1 MHRVSAADRLVMR
14 YSAALPHTPVDSAL
28 TRLTRSADK
37 GRLWWAIAAGLA
49 TRKGPMRRAALRGLI
64 ALAGASA
71 TANLVGKPL
80 LPRRR
85 PAAEAVPEA
94 RRLHKRPTSSSFPSG
109 HAASAAAFV
118 TAAAL
123 ESPRLGAV
131 LAPLGAAVAYSRVH
145 TGVHWPSDIGA
156 GAALG
161 VVVALATRHWWPLHT
176 DARAH
181 TAHPAD
187 APALREGERILTV
200 VNPNS
205 GNPADDPTAE
215 IQALWPHTVVVHP
228 EPGAD
233 LRAQITGELRRRP
246 GTVKALGVAGGDGT
260 AAAVASV
267 AADTGLPL
275 ALIPAGTL
283 NHFARD
289 LGLRYLADTDAA
301 TRAGEAVGID
311 LGEVEIENDEGTARR
326 WFVNTASL
334 GGYPEMVRMRET
346 IERRH
351 PKWPSAV
358 IAMVRTL
365 RSARPLRVRLNGEY
379 LLVWLLFVG
388 NGTYAPKGVIP
399 SRRPALDTGLLDVR
413 YLRADRPY
421 SRVRFLLAV
430 LTNTLETSHVYK
442 QRDLPE
448 VDVAILDGNRRIA
461 TDGEVGPLGRR
472 FRFRSRPSALS
483 VYRPGRQLL

>member
-1 MHRVSAADRLVMR
+1 MR
-14 YSAALPHTPVDSAL
+14 YSAAIPHTLMDPAL
-28 TRLTRSADK
+28 SRLTRSADK
-37 GRLWWAIAAGLA
+37 GRLWWVIAAGLA
-49 TRKGPMRRAALRGLI
+49 TRKGPARRAAMRGLV
-64 ALAGASA
+64 ALAGASV
-71 TANLVGKPL
+71 TANLIGKPL

-85 PAAEAVPEA
+85 PAAEVVPEI
-94 RRLHKRPTSSSFPSG
+94 RRLRKRPTSSSFPSG

-123 ESPRLGAV
+123 ESPRLGAL

-161 VVVALATRHWWPLHT
+161 VLVALATRHWWPPHT
-176 DARAH
+176 EARAH
-181 TAHPAD
+181 TTHPAD
-187 APALREGERILTV
+187 APALREGEHVLTV

-215 IQALWPHTVVVHP
+215 IRDLWPRATVIHP

-233 LRAQITGELRRRP
+233 LRTQLTDELRRRA
-246 GTVKALGVAGGDGT
+246 GQVRALGVAGGDGT

-301 TRAGEAVGID
+301 TRAGDAVGID
-311 LGEVEIENDEGTARR
+311 LGEVEIESDHGTVRR

-334 GGYPEMVRMRET
+334 GGYPEMVRLRET
-346 IERRH
+346 IQRRH

-365 RSARPLRVRLNGEY
+365 RRARPLRVRMDGEY
-379 LLVWLLFVG
+379 LLVWMLFVG

-430 LTNTLETSHVYK
+430 VTNTLGTSHVYT
-442 QRDLPE
+442 QRDLAAL
-448 VDVAILDGNRRIA
+448 DVAILDGNRRIA
-461 TDGEVGPLGRR
+461 TDGEVGPLGHR

-483 VYRPGRQLL
+483 VYRPGRRSS